1 MKLKI
6 LLGILL
12 LHHFAGF
19 CQQDSQYTQYMYNTI
34 NINPAYAG
42 SRGVLSIF
50 GLHRSQWIGIEG
62 APETNAFSI
71 NAPFSQTNIGA
82 GLSFVNDRI
91 GPTDENTISLD
102 LSYSIKTSEK
112 YKLSFGIK
120 GTGNFFNLDSG
131 RLKPAFASDPKLQNL
146 KNNFTPNFGAGVYFH
161 SNVFYA
167 GISVP
172 NFFERVHYND
182 NSVSVNREKMNVY
195 VLSGLVLDL
204 NPDIKFKPAF
214 LIKTVEGSPL
224 QADFSANFLVYEK
237 FTAGVAYRWEASVS
251 ALAGFQITKSLFI
264 GYAYDRETT
273 KLQNYNSGS
282 HEIFARFEL
291 FSSYD
296 RIISPRFF

>member
-1 MKLKI
+1 M
-6 LLGILL
+6 LLS
-12 LHHFAGF
+12 HFAGF

-50 GLHRSQWIGIEG
+50 GLHRSQWIGMEG

-71 NAPFSQTNIGA
+71 NTPFSQTNIGA

-131 RLKPAFASDPKLQNL
+131 KLKPAYASDPKLQNL
-146 KNNFTPNFGAGVYFH
+146 KNNFTPNFGAGIYFH

-172 NFFERVHYND
+172 NFFERVRYND
-182 NSVSVNREKMNVY
+182 NSISVNKEKMNVY

-237 FTAGVAYRWEASVS
+237 FTAGIAYRWNASVS
-251 ALAGFQITKSLFI
+251 ALAGFQITKGLFI
-264 GYAYDRETT
+264 GYSYDRETT

-282 HEIFARFEL
+282 HEIFVRFEL